1 MAPTPIEANKEEVKA
16 FCVSQKRVTQHVPWR
31 AEQGTS
37 LRSCGGG
44 LGVGGAARN
53 MQLLLSSGLY
63 LYLYLCLYLC
73 LYFFCICI
81 CSRVACGGGG
91 AARNMQ
97 LLVSSGLLERPH
109 CALTVPHPSQLSHI
123 HHQRAGANVTER

>member
-53 MQLLLSSGLY
+53 MQLL
-63 LYLYLCLYLC
+63 
-73 LYFFCICI
+73 
-81 CSRVACGGGG
+81 
-91 AARNMQ
+91 
-97 LLVSSGLLERPH
+97 VSSGLLERPH

-123 HHQRAGANVTER
+123 HHQRASANVTER

>member
-63 LYLYLCLYLC
+63 LYLYLCLYFFC
-73 LYFFCICI
+73 IFLYFF
-81 CSRVACGGGG
+81 VFVF
-91 AARNMQ
+91 AAEWPAGEEEQ
-97 LLVSSGLLERPH
+97 LEH
-109 CALTVPHPSQLSHI
+109 AA
-123 HHQRAGANVTER
+123 AGV

>member
-63 LYLYLCLYLC
+63 MYLYLYVYLCLYCFLYLYLQQSGLRGRR
-73 LYFFCICI
+73 
-81 CSRVACGGGG
+81 SSW
-91 AARNMQ
+91 NMQ